1 MYKLYALDA
10 IFDNRKFMKNLLTIL
25 LVAVLVLTYKLYE
38 TSYQTKQQANQIIA
52 IQNKINAF
60 TKTADLDLQAKCSK
74 QASFMFNELG
84 YNKSG
89 NFGSL
94 SSYQSHYNNKF
105 NKCFLSIYSVEG
117 KFVNQSVIDAYEQK
131 VFATYMWTGQDGKK
145 YWEVAPVLCKSM
157 PDTSSEKICKS
168 DKEYKEFVKSFM
180 E

>member
-1 MYKLYALDA
+1 
-10 IFDNRKFMKNLLTIL
+10 MKNLLAIL
-25 LVAVLVLTYKLYE
+25 LVAVLALTYKLYVV
-38 TSYQTKQQANQIIA
+38 SDQTKQNATQIIT
-52 IQNKINAF
+52 IQNKINGF

-105 NKCFLSIYSVEG
+105 NKCFLSIYYVEG

-131 VFATYMWTGQDGKK
+131 VFATYMWTGQEGKK

-157 PDTSSEKICKS
+157 PETSSEKTCKS
-168 DKEYKEFVKSFM
+168 DNEYKEFVKSFM

>member
-1 MYKLYALDA
+1 
-10 IFDNRKFMKNLLTIL
+10 MKNLLAIL
-25 LVAVLVLTYKLYE
+25 LVAVLALTYKLYE
-38 TSYQTKQQANQIIA
+38 TSNLTKQQTNQIA
-52 IQNKINAF
+52 VIQNKINGF

-105 NKCFLSIYSVEG
+105 NKCFLSIYSVQG

-131 VFATYMWTGQDGKK
+131 VFATYMWTADKNKK
-145 YWEVAPVLCKSM
+145 YSEVVPMLCLVM
-157 PDTSSEKICKS
+157 PNTKYETKCSSEE
-168 DKEYKEFVKSFM
+168 EYKSYVAKLM